1 VREQSTGRVQARR
14 FNYQAWGRLS
24 SALLLAWTVL
34 SAAPAAGQKITVAIS
49 NPDMS
54 FLSGGVAKYKGF
66 FKEEGLDAELVQ
78 ITANVSIA
86 ALAAGNVDYNLIL
99 QSVVTANLRGLPI
112 KVAGILIER
121 PNHVIVANPKI
132 NTFAELKGRKVAV
145 SSFGS
150 LTDILARLTAEHFK
164 LTPNKDIQFVAAGS
178 SSGRLAQLESGLVDA
193 AVVTPPSDLVAE
205 SRGFKSLVRT
215 QDILV
220 FPVNGVG
227 VHEQKLKNNRG
238 EVKRVLRAL
247 LKANRFILDDP
258 KGSIDILQK
267 WGRNTYAAAEQAY
280 TATAS
285 NYSRNLLV
293 PPEAL
298 EKVVDSTKLNLE
310 LKKDVSLGDVFD
322 FSLVREILKEMGEK
336 PS

>member
-1 VREQSTGRVQARR
+1 MTSNFAGVILRAGFMFVC
-14 FNYQAWGRLS
+14 
-24 SALLLAWTVL
+24 ALLLPD
-34 SAAPAAGQKITVAIS
+34 AAQAQKINIAVS

-54 FLSGGVAKYKGF
+54 FLSGGVAKFKGF

-86 ALAAGNVDYNLIL
+86 ALASGNVDYNLIL
-99 QSVVTANLRGLPI
+99 QSVVTGNLRGLPI

-132 NTFAELKGRKVAV
+132 ARFTDLKGRKIAI

-150 LTDILARLTAEHFK
+150 ATDILARLTVEHFK
-164 LTPNKDIQFVAAGS
+164 LNPQKDVQFIAAGS

-193 AVVTPPSDLVAE
+193 AVVSPPSDQVAE
-205 SRGFKSLVRT
+205 ARGFKSLVRT
-215 QDILV
+215 RDVLL

-227 VHEQKLKNNRG
+227 LHEQKLRNNRP

-247 LKANRFILDDP
+247 LKANRFILDDR

-267 WGRNTYAAAEQAY
+267 WSRTPANVAEQAY
-280 TATAS
+280 AATAG
-285 NYSRNLLV
+285 NFTRNLLA
-293 PPEAL
+293 PRDAL
-298 EKVVDSTKLNLE
+298 EKVIDSTKLNID
-310 LKKDVSLGDVFD
+310 LKRDVALGEVFD
-322 FSLVREILKEMGEK
+322 FSLVREILKEMGETFK
-336 PS
+336 D